1 MNKIYRNACFGFAA
15 LSVIFM
21 ISCSSPHRHSGGMSD
36 DVDSTVDENSA
47 SARELRAARPET
59 GTSVYENDDELDDEK
74 ESAIEVSAPDDGTDY
89 VLIVKDTDVMVANV
103 YIRSGDTYELHLP
116 NGEYE
121 VYFYGGKR
129 WNPKKMIGGRVG
141 AFEQGD
147 FMKDDEEVALENQ
160 KVTYTL
166 EQTEDGNFEMTG
178 CDEEDALD

>member
-1 MNKIYRNACFGFAA
+1 
-15 LSVIFM
+15 
-21 ISCSSPHRHSGGMSD
+21 MSD
-36 DVDSTVDENSA
+36 DMDSTVDENSA
-47 SARELRAARPET
+47 LERMLRAARPET
-59 GTSVYENDDELDDEK
+59 GTSVYENDYELDDEK

-89 VLIVKDTDVMVANV
+89 VLIVKDSDVMVANV

-121 VYFYGGKR
+121 VYFYCGKR
-129 WNPKKMIGGRVG
+129 WNPKKRIGERIG

-166 EQTEDGNFEMTG
+166 EQTEDGNFAMTDS
-178 CDEEDALD
+178 DEEDALD

>member
-1 MNKIYRNACFGFAA
+1 MNRIYRSVCFGFAA

-21 ISCSSPHRHSGGMSD
+21 ISCSSPRRHSGSMSD
-36 DVDSTVDENSA
+36 DMDSTVDENSA

-59 GTSVYENDDELDDEK
+59 GTSVYENDYELDDEK
-74 ESAIEVSAPDDGTDY
+74 ESAIEVSAPNDGTDY
-89 VLIVKDTDVMVANV
+89 VLIVKDSDVMVANV

-129 WNPKKMIGGRVG
+129 WNPKKRIGERVG

-166 EQTEDGNFEMTG
+166 KQTEDGNFEMTD
-178 CDEEDALD
+178 CDEDDALN

>member
-1 MNKIYRNACFGFAA
+1 MQQNKVTKEAEILQEGFS
-15 LSVIFM
+15 LIF
-21 ISCSSPHRHSGGMSD
+21 CRVKLLP
-36 DVDSTVDENSA
+36 DSNK
-47 SARELRAARPET
+47 
-59 GTSVYENDDELDDEK
+59 NDYELDDEK

-89 VLIVKDTDVMVANV
+89 VLIVKDSGVMVANV

-129 WNPKKMIGGRVG
+129 WNPKKRIGERVG

-147 FMKDDEEVALENQ
+147 FMKDDEEVALQ
-160 KVTYTL
+160 DGKMVYSL
-166 EQTEDGNFEMTG
+166 EQTEDGNFEGTS